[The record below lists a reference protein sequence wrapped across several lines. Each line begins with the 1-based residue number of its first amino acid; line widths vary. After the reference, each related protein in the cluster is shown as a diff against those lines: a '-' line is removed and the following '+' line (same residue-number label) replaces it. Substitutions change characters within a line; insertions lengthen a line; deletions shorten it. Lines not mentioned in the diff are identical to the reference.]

1 MSPLLVL
8 LLLIGVILFSLTV
21 WRPAIGLTALAIG
34 VPLTSGLGRGT
45 LIPLLR
51 PNEAMLLIV
60 VGGLLLH
67 HLPRREQRS
76 LTGIDLAITSFS
88 LGSILVAWLVLFIS
102 RHSPNDWR
110 TVLSPIQ
117 FLVIYLAFSRTQLS
131 NKSRVIC
138 VNASMLAA
146 VIVGLVSVAQVLNI
160 AGVRGFLAAY
170 YPAANPLDT
179 RPGSTLGLYSSVGAF
194 ELLGY
199 GLALTL
205 ATLRT
210 PHFAPGWLGFVM
222 IVTVIGILSSGT
234 WAPAIGLVLA
244 TALIPLYGR
253 RLPRQLG
260 VALVSIV
267 LALVLFNSQIS
278 TRIGQQQQHTPFGSG
293 YSAVVPETL
302 QYRLLLWQEF
312 FVPALLDHI
321 WFGTG
326 TFIPSQVPERFWVSV
341 DNEYLRV
348 GFRAGLVGLAL
359 LFVMLGVIGTAGWR
373 SRDGSDSW
381 QRTLGGVCFVYVGV
395 IALMG
400 FTEEYLSYGGVSQ
413 QVGLIIGLFS
423 GLTPLRKLGSVVS
436 IVGPYRQGASWQR
449 LLAGGRR

>member
-1 MSPLLVL
+1 MSPLLALVV
-8 LLLIGVILFSLTV
+8 LIGAILFSLTV

-34 VPLTSGLGRGT
+34 VPLTSGLSRGT

-60 VGGLLLH
+60 VGGLLAH

-76 LTGIDLAITSFS
+76 FTGIDLALISFS
-88 LGSILVAWLVLFIS
+88 LGSILVAWLVVFIG
-102 RHSPNDWR
+102 RHSATLDDWR
-110 TVLSPIQ
+110 AVLSPIQ

-131 NKSRVIC
+131 NKSRAIC
-138 VNASMLAA
+138 LNAAMLAA
-146 VIVGLVSVAQVLNI
+146 VIVGLVAVAQALDI
-160 AGVRGFLAAY
+160 PGVRGFLATY
-170 YPAANPLDT
+170 YPPANPLDT

-205 ATLRT
+205 ATVRT
-210 PHFAPGWLGFVM
+210 PNFAPGWLGFVM

-234 WAPAIGLVLA
+234 WAPAVGLVLA

-253 RLPRQLG
+253 RLPRQVG
-260 VALVSIV
+260 VALVGIV
-267 LALVLFNSQIS
+267 LALILFNSQIS
-278 TRIGQQQQHTPFGSG
+278 TRIAQQQIGPG

-302 QYRLLLWQEF
+302 QYRFHLWQDF

-326 TFIPSQVPERFWVSV
+326 TFIPSQVPERLWVAV

-359 LFVMLGVIGTAGWR
+359 LFVMLGVIGTTGWR
-373 SRDGSDSW
+373 SRDSSDSW
-381 QRTLGGVCFVYVGV
+381 QRALGGVCFVYVGV
-395 IALMG
+395 IAVMG
-400 FTEEYLSYGGVSQ
+400 ITEEYLSYGGVSQ

-423 GLTPLRKLGSVVS
+423 GLVPLRKFGSVVS

-449 LLAGGRR
+449 PLAGDRP